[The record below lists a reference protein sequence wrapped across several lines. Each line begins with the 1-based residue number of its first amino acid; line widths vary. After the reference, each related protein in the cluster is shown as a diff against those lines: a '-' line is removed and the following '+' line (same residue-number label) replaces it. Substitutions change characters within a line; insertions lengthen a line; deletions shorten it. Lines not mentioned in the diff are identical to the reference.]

1 MARTPLFRQLQR
13 SLELARYSLTT
24 AEPTD
29 EVVERF
35 RSERALSRREFVGA
49 STTLAAGLALAAC
62 GLPRGVAAPRAGAPV
77 LVVGAGIA
85 GLTAAYRLRQAGVPV
100 RLIEAQERV
109 GGRMYS
115 LRGHFADDQVVELGG
130 ELIDTGH
137 THIRGLAAELG
148 IGIDDLAV
156 EEPGVETDLWH
167 FHGRRRTMAEVVD
180 AFRPVAL
187 RIRGDLDA
195 LPEEI
200 GYDTT
205 DAAARRLDRMTIA
218 EWLDGAGVDGWFRTL
233 LDVGYT
239 TEFGLEIDNQSALNL
254 LTMIDPEPDPFR
266 IYGESDERFR
276 VREGNDRIVQEL
288 AARVDDA
295 IETGTRLESIARRAD
310 GQYVCGVARGSGT
323 AEIVAPQV
331 VLALPFTLLRQ
342 VRMDVAL
349 PPAKQRAIREL
360 GYGTNA
366 KLMIGFDRRVWRQR
380 HGSNGSVLTDLPFQL
395 TWETSRHQPGRAG
408 ILTNFTGGRH
418 GVAIGQGTPAEQAQ
432 RTVAALEGI
441 FPGVAAARAGMR
453 EVRFHWPSHPW
464 TLGSYACYLPGQW
477 TTIAGAEG
485 EAVEGL
491 YFAGEHCS
499 AEAQGFM
506 EGGCETG
513 EAAAAQVLAAL
524 GVSSAARRPPAPLA
538 RATATAAAPR

>member
-1 MARTPLFRQLQR
+1 MARTPLFRYLQR

-24 AEPTD
+24 PEPADELVDRLRAEH
-29 EVVERF
+29 
-35 RSERALSRREFVGA
+35 AIGRREFVGI
-49 STTLAAGLALAAC
+49 SSTLAAGLMLGAC
-62 GLPRGVAAPRAGAPV
+62 SLPRAAGRRRLDAPV

-85 GLTAAYRLRQAGVPV
+85 GLTAAHRLRQAGVPV

-115 LRGHFADDQVVELGG
+115 LRDHFADGQAIELGG

-137 THIRGLAAELG
+137 TQILRLAGELG
-148 IGIDDLAV
+148 ITLDDLAV
-156 EEPGVETDLWH
+156 EDDGIDTELWH
-167 FHGRRRTMAEVVD
+167 FEGRRRSMQEVVA

-187 RIRGDLDA
+187 QIRRDLAA

-200 GYDTT
+200 GYGSRSRE
-205 DAAARRLDRMTIA
+205 AQRLDRMTIA
-218 EWLDGAGVDGWFRTL
+218 EWLDAAGVDGWFRTL

-254 LTMIDPEPDPFR
+254 LTMIDPEPDPFH

-276 VREGNDRIVQEL
+276 VREGNDRIVHAL
-288 AARVDDA
+288 ASHVEDA
-295 IETGTRLESIARRAD
+295 IEPGTRLEAVSRRAD
-310 GQYVCGVARGSGT
+310 GQYTCSVARGGG
-323 AEIVAPQV
+323 AEEIVAPYV
-331 VLALPFTLLRQ
+331 VLAIPFTLLRQ
-342 VRMDVAL
+342 VRMDVRM
-349 PPAKQRAIREL
+349 PAAKTRAIREL

-366 KLMIGFDRRVWRQR
+366 KLMIGFDRRVWREQY
-380 HGSNGSVLTDLPFQL
+380 GSNGSVLTDRPFQL

-418 GVAIGQGTPAEQAQ
+418 GVAIGQGTAADQAE
-432 RTVAALEGI
+432 RTVASLETIYPGI
-441 FPGVAAARAGMR
+441 AATRAGMR
-453 EVRFHWPSHPW
+453 EARFHWPSHPW

-485 EAVEGL
+485 EHVDGL
-491 YFAGEHCS
+491 IFAGEHCS

-513 EAAAAQVLAAL
+513 ESAAARILAEL
-524 GVSSAARRPPAPLA
+524 GLSSPRQP
-538 RATATAAAPR
+538 AAAPRARASEPAMALR